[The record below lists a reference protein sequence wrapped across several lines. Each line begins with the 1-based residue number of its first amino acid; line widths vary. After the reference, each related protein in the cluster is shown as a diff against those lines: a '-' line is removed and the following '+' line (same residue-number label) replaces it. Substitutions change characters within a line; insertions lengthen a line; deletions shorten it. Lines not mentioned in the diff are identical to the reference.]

1 MKTRDEVLLQLL
13 HIMVE
18 QYDGPSLMSAYGR
31 ASNRRPGMLR
41 PIPIQRALEDA
52 VELAAA
58 MDAIVKRR
66 LEAQCAPETRSTWS
80 TDLPEEARQEV
91 RKIMEEQ
98 LREEPCSPQ

>member
-18 QYDGPSLMSAYGR
+18 QYDGPSLMSVYAR
-31 ASNRRPGMLR
+31 SSNRRPGMLR
-41 PIPIQRALEDA
+41 PVPIQQALEDA

-66 LEAQCAPETRSTWS
+66 LEAQRAPTTWLTWS
-80 TDLPEEARQEV
+80 TDLPEEAQQEI